1 MVQVVLILYVQNLSH
16 FRQNTCPEMLIRV
29 QWGVRPLRNVPGPAA
44 RRPYALFL
52 PTLLLWFGPSF
63 LSACNHCLSRSLV
76 LPPPLPWVPLLLV
89 LALTASAGGYL
100 RREIGPDQ
108 VAIGQIGQ
116 IRMQYRL
123 LKQEDGSFT
132 LRELLKAVYV
142 LDNGLREVSIP
153 RAWIRGTERDESPR

>member
-1 MVQVVLILYVQNLSH
+1 MPRDVDPGSMGGETIAK
-16 FRQNTCPEMLIRV
+16 R
-29 QWGVRPLRNVPGPAA
+29 PGPC
-44 RRPYALFL
+44 RSPALRLISTDTPFIIWSVFPL
-52 PTLLLWFGPSF
+52 CLQSLSF
-63 LSACNHCLSRSLV
+63 TVSRST
-76 LPPPLPWVPLLLV
+76 PPLPWVPLLLV

-153 RAWIRGTERDESPR
+153 RVWIRGTERDESPR

>member
-1 MVQVVLILYVQNLSH
+1 MVRLSS
-16 FRQNTCPEMLIRV
+16 L
-29 QWGVRPLRNVPGPAA
+29 PAITVFHG
-44 RRPYALFL
+44 L
-52 PTLLLWFGPSF
+52 SF
-63 LSACNHCLSRSLV
+63 Y
-76 LPPPLPWVPLLLV
+76 PPPLPWVPLLLV

-153 RAWIRGTERDESPR
+153 RVWIRGTERDESPR